1 MQAYDLPQFGITPG
15 HDDGTTASEAA
26 PATLRVWS
34 HHATAMHLVLVD
46 AMGAVQAQLPMQRD
60 GDVWQVST
68 DRLVP
73 GQRYALSVAGPSGG
87 VHRFDPDR
95 YVLDPYARHVEQ
107 LGDPGDARWVGVV
120 VAPDDAPR
128 TEKPATPNH
137 DSIIYELHVKG
148 FTKRAEFLPEEVRG
162 TYAGL
167 AHPNIIAH
175 LRRLGITAVELLPVQ
190 AFASEGHLRRAGT
203 TNYWGYNTL
212 GFFAP
217 HADYATAAARAA
229 GPEAVAREF
238 RDMVDALHEAGIEVL
253 LDVVYNHTADEGD
266 TGEPVL
272 FAGIDRASY
281 YRHLGG
287 DELLDVTGCG
297 NSVDTN
303 LPAAQRLV
311 LDSLRYWATEFGV
324 DGFRFDLAV
333 TLGRG
338 DDQSFSGEHP
348 LLRAITADPV
358 LRETKLIAEPWDVG
372 TGGWQTGNFPG
383 DEEFSWGEWNDEYR
397 DRVRSFWVHSFA
409 QARITG
415 QHRQGLG
422 ELSTAIAGSSDRFN
436 DARGPL
442 ASVNFVTAHDGFT
455 LRDLVSYNVKHNLLN
470 GELGRDGTND
480 NRSFNFG
487 REGESEDPLVERSR
501 HLAMRNLL
509 GTLLTSAGVPMLVA
523 GDEFGRTQHGNNNPY
538 NQDNAEFGWVDWDLT
553 NAQEA
558 LIRHVRRLTSL
569 RRAHPALRPRR
580 FNHTNHTTEHAARL
594 DWFDPLGEPMH
605 DWQWH
610 TPSLRSLQYIAST
623 KLQDDGR
630 DRVLV
635 MINGVEDPA
644 PFRLPD
650 FARVTGYR
658 LLWDSSAD
666 HVAEIDSDA
675 MRVLAPGSRLRVAGP
690 SMRVFEAIT
699 GV

>member
-175 LRRLGITAVELLPVQ
+175 LRRLGITAVE
-190 AFASEGHLRRAGT
+190 HLRRAGT

-699 GV
+699 GA